1 MNISHIT
8 YNIDEVTFQLKE
20 DIDFSWLQ
28 KLGYVFAV
36 FDQQDSGNIC
46 FGVESEGQ
54 KKFVKYAGT
63 RPLDYQGEPSE
74 AVSRLKDAIPL
85 YYELKHP
92 YLIEILDH
100 FSVHGGY
107 GYVAIFKWFNGECLH
122 SHWSYPPPAKYT
134 NPDSP
139 FKLTKISK

>member
-1 MNISHIT
+1 MNISLIT

-46 FGVESEGQ
+46 FGVERVGQ

-63 RPLDYQGEPSE
+63 RPVDYQGEP
-74 AVSRLKDAIPL
+74 LKQYRD
-85 YYELKHP
+85 
-92 YLIEILDH
+92 
-100 FSVHGGY
+100 
-107 GYVAIFKWFNGECLH
+107 
-122 SHWSYPPPAKYT
+122 
-134 NPDSP
+134 
-139 FKLTKISK
+139 